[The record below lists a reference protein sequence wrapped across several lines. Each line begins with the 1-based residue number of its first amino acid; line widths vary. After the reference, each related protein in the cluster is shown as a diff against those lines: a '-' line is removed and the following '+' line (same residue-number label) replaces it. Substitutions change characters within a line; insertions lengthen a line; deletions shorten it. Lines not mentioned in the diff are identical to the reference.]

1 MTHTYVDGMEL
12 STRLE
17 IKNWDEK
24 PYDELPGGEKF
35 ARASV
40 STVGTEGFA
49 GESVSEMLLYYRPDG
64 TSAFVGLQRFAGR
77 LADRDGTFVI
87 QTDGSY
93 DGTTARVSGR
103 VVPGSGTGE
112 LTGISGELTSASTH
126 ADYPWMPLTLRY
138 ELE

>member
-1 MTHTYVDGMEL
+1 MEL
-12 STRLE
+12 TTRLE

-24 PYDELPGGEKF
+24 PYEELPGGEKF

-40 STVGTEGFA
+40 ATVGTEEFA

-64 TSAFVGLQRFAGR
+64 TSAFVGLQRFTGR
-77 LADRDGTFVI
+77 LAGREGTFVAANE
-87 QTDGSY
+87 GSY
-93 DGTTARVSGR
+93 DGTTARVAGR

-112 LTGISGELTSASTH
+112 LTGISGEVGSVSTH